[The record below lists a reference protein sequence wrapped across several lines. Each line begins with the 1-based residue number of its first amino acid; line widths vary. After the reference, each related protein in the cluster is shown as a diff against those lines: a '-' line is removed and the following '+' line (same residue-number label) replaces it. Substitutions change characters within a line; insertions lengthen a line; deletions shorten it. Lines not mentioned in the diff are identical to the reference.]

1 MATGDGTLRDFDADI
16 GGSASGPLRK
26 LYARTTKQGLIYPSD
41 IANLG
46 HLCVFRIRERV
57 FDLQT
62 FTTGSADSTRS
73 SQDIILPMP
82 PDLSTQYGVSY
93 NSGASSGLIGAVFQK
108 GTELANLDFSALGDL
123 VARTLAENETA
134 AAEATKLA
142 TGKAANPYQAVFFQ
156 NPNLRTFSF
165 NYKLF
170 AKNQQESNNIREI
183 IRAFKSAMLPTF
195 DAGRTLFNY
204 PKVFEIEFRHDEYL
218 FEIGT
223 SVLTSFDVK
232 YHAQGTPSYF
242 EGTKAPTDVDISLSF
257 QELNILTADQVDGSG
272 SESNR

>member
-1 MATGDGTLRDFDADI
+1 MATGTLEDFDADI
-16 GGSASGPLRK
+16 GGSASGPLAK
-26 LYARTTKQGLIYPSD
+26 LYARSSKEKLIYPSD

-46 HLCVFRIRERV
+46 HLCVFRIRERT
-57 FDLQT
+57 FDLET
-62 FTTGSADSTRS
+62 FTTTSAQSTIFSR
-73 SQDIILPMP
+73 DIILPMP

-93 NSGASSGLIGAVFQK
+93 NSGATSGLIGAVFQK
-108 GTELANLDFSALGDL
+108 GTELADLNFSALGDL
-123 VARTLAENETA
+123 AVRAIAENNTA
-134 AAEATKLA
+134 AAELTKSVA
-142 TGKAANPYQAVFFQ
+142 GQAANPYQAVFFQ

-170 AKNQQESNNIREI
+170 AKNEQESDNIRAI

-195 DAGRTLFNY
+195 AQGRTLFNY

-257 QELNILTADQVDGSG
+257 QELNILTADQVDGIG
-272 SESNR
+272 EGNNK